1 MSLLI
6 VQQHY
11 KEYAKR
17 IWEKAHFSQFLRKI
31 GFVTEKSREIF
42 NGNSTIISL
51 GITHSCTLHTE
62 GFEHKHHKQNDNKN
76 KLKMFMDKK

>member
-1 MSLLI
+1 M
-6 VQQHY
+6 
-11 KEYAKR
+11 
-17 IWEKAHFSQFLRKI
+17 